1 MADTLRARK
10 MEDRIHQIVA
20 RLLESRIKD
29 PRLGFVTVTAV
40 RVTGDLQHASV
51 FYTVFGDDEERESSA
66 AALRSA
72 TGMIRSEVGKQLAVP
87 LTPSV
92 EFIPDALPET
102 AASLEAS
109 LREAAARDAEV
120 AALAANAT
128 YAGEAN
134 PYREDA
140 DADAD
145 APHGD
150 VED

>member
-1 MADTLRARK
+1 MADNLRARK

-51 FYTVFGDDEERESSA
+51 FYTVFGDDDAREGSA

-72 TGMIRSEVGKQLAVP
+72 TGMIRSEVGKQLGVRI
-87 LTPSV
+87 TPSI

-102 AASLEAS
+102 AASLEAK
-109 LREAAARDAEV
+109 LREAAERDAEV
-120 AALAANAT
+120 AALAAQAA
-128 YAGEAN
+128 YAGDEN
-134 PYREDA
+134 PYREA
-140 DADAD
+140 DTEADD
-145 APHGD
+145 
-150 VED
+150 E

>member
-1 MADTLRARK
+1 MADNLRARK

-51 FYTVFGDDEERESSA
+51 FYTVFGDDDAREGSA

-72 TGMIRSEVGKQLAVP
+72 TGMIRSEVGKQLGVRI
-87 LTPSV
+87 TPSI

-102 AASLEAS
+102 AASLEAK
-109 LREAAARDAEV
+109 LREAAERDAEV
-120 AALAANAT
+120 AALAAQAA
-128 YAGEAN
+128 YAGDEN
-134 PYREDA
+134 PYREA
-140 DADAD
+140 DAEAD
-145 APHGD
+145 D
-150 VED
+150 E

>member
-1 MADTLRARK
+1 MADNLRARK

-51 FYTVFGDDEERESSA
+51 FYTVFGDDDAREGSA

-72 TGMIRSEVGKQLAVP
+72 TGMIRSEVGKQLGVRI
-87 LTPSV
+87 TPSI

-102 AASLEAS
+102 AASIEAK
-109 LREAAARDAEV
+109 LREAAERDAEV
-120 AALAANAT
+120 AALAAQAA
-128 YAGEAN
+128 YAGDEN
-134 PYREDA
+134 PYREA
-140 DADAD
+140 DTEADD
-145 APHGD
+145 
-150 VED
+150 E

>member
-40 RVTGDLQHASV
+40 RVTGDLQRATV
-51 FYTVFGDDEERESSA
+51 FYTVFGGDEERESSA

-72 TGMIRSEVGKQLAVP
+72 TGMVRSEVGKQLGVR
-87 LTPSV
+87 LTPSI

-102 AASLEAS
+102 AASLEAK
-109 LREAAARDAEV
+109 LREAAERDAEV

-128 YAGEAN
+128 FAGEAT
-134 PYREDA
+134 PYRED
-140 DADAD
+140 DAA
-145 APHGD
+145 GD
-150 VED
+150 EE

>member
-20 RLLESRIKD
+20 RLLDSRIKD

-40 RVTGDLQHASV
+40 RVTGDLQRATV
-51 FYTVFGDDEERESSA
+51 FYTVFGGDEERESSA

-72 TGMIRSEVGKQLAVP
+72 TGMVRSEVGKQLGVR
-87 LTPSV
+87 LTPSI

-102 AASLEAS
+102 AASLEAK
-109 LREAAARDAEV
+109 LREAAERDAEV

-128 YAGEAN
+128 FAGEAN
-134 PYREDA
+134 PYREDD
-140 DADAD
+140 DA
-145 APHGD
+145 GD
-150 VED
+150 EE

>member
-40 RVTGDLQHASV
+40 RVTGDLQRATV
-51 FYTVFGDDEERESSA
+51 FYTVFGGDEERESSA

-72 TGMIRSEVGKQLAVP
+72 TGMVRSEVGKQLGVR
-87 LTPSV
+87 LTPSI

-102 AASLEAS
+102 AASLEAK
-109 LREAAARDAEV
+109 LREAAERDAEV

-128 YAGEAN
+128 FAGEAN
-134 PYREDA
+134 PYREDD
-140 DADAD
+140 DA
-145 APHGD
+145 GD
-150 VED
+150 EE

>member
-40 RVTGDLQHASV
+40 RVTGDLQRATV
-51 FYTVFGDDEERESSA
+51 FYTVFGGDEERESSA

-72 TGMIRSEVGKQLAVP
+72 TGMIRSEVGKQLGVR
-87 LTPSV
+87 LTPSI

-102 AASLEAS
+102 AASLEAK
-109 LREAAARDAEV
+109 LREAAERDAEV

-128 YAGEAN
+128 FAGEAN
-134 PYREDA
+134 PYREDD
-140 DADAD
+140 DA
-145 APHGD
+145 GD
-150 VED
+150 EE